1 MDPRVSAVIG
11 PRAAAAAT
19 QGYLARLLAEGP
31 RGVRAKRGGVT
42 RVELDV
48 EATIEAA
55 GEPAAAGGGAG
66 AGGVRGAPSARNQRS
81 DGGQAGHQVAQAS
94 EQAEQEME
102 TEAIE
107 RRDLGVR
114 DDGVG

>member
-55 GEPAAAGGGAG
+55 GEPAIDEASAGSGAMSAMSAWRSAARRARAVVMLAKGGDGAG
-66 AGGVRGAPSARNQRS
+66 LPGEEVEEWRKVFA
-81 DGGQAGHQVAQAS
+81 
-94 EQAEQEME
+94 
-102 TEAIE
+102 
-107 RRDLGVR
+107 
-114 DDGVG
+114 

>member
-1 MDPRVSAVIG
+1 MASLDPRVSAVIG

-42 RVELDV
+42 LVELDV

-55 GEPAAAGGGAG
+55 GEPAIEASSAGSGAMSAMSAWRSAARRARAVVMLAKGGDGAG
-66 AGGVRGAPSARNQRS
+66 LPGEEV
-81 DGGQAGHQVAQAS
+81 
-94 EQAEQEME
+94 
-102 TEAIE
+102 EAW
-107 RRDLGVR
+107 RKVFA
-114 DDGVG
+114 